1 MDKWSQW
8 RMPYEF
14 EYTDPVAGIGYRHTV
29 YNAFTT
35 DEVLLNRAEA
45 YILKKDYNSAITDL
59 NTWMLNVQS
68 ASTKA
73 KGFRLTTEYVKD
85 FMNSIEYAYTQNY
98 VKDRTGKVLKS
109 KQNANLDSVVTVGK
123 DQGTVSSLKKHL
135 NPKFSIDAE
144 GSEQESLLQLVLAM
158 RRYETMH
165 EGKRWFDIKRWGIKI
180 PRRLMDA
187 SSYPE
192 KITDWLEVDDQRR
205 AIQIPMK
212 VRDAGYEPNPR
223 TETRIGSDMEEM
235 CIED

>member
-1 MDKWSQW
+1 M
-8 RMPYEF
+8 
-14 EYTDPVAGIGYRHTV
+14 
-29 YNAFTT
+29 
-35 DEVLLNRAEA
+35 LNRAEA

-144 GSEQESLLQLVLAM
+144 GSEQESLL
-158 RRYETMH
+158 
-165 EGKRWFDIKRWGIKI
+165 
-180 PRRLMDA
+180 
-187 SSYPE
+187 